1 MKSLGWACLFETTG
15 LAPISRN
22 AKEEPV
28 DGGGPNDPE
37 MDQTKKAKIGD
48 YFMQFTE
55 NLSKQGTQHTLSHF
69 FFLSVTS
76 QGASVVHNV
85 PQSAG
90 KGLR

>member
-1 MKSLGWACLFETTG
+1 M
-15 LAPISRN
+15 
-22 AKEEPV
+22 
-28 DGGGPNDPE
+28 DGGGPNDPG
-37 MDQTKKAKIGD
+37 MDQTRKAKIGD

-85 PQSAG
+85 PQFAG
-90 KGLR
+90 KGPEVLEIKSRALDVESGVLWYLGGS